1 MSKEGPISYSEH
13 NAIRCESDV
22 DERDSDVVDE
32 EHAGGSVPHAHYD
45 QPKSR
50 EKLEKS
56 EEQEEKAR
64 MRISEKEST
73 LEK

>member
-22 DERDSDVVDE
+22 DERDSDVEDE

-45 QPKSR
+45 QPKR
-50 EKLEKS
+50 KTG
-56 EEQEEKAR
+56 
-64 MRISEKEST
+64 KE
-73 LEK
+73 